1 MNNWKYVLWFALLL
15 FTVALSSCNNQPQQQ
30 QKSESH
36 CVMVE
41 SLPVKYAKGFTV
53 DYYNGFKVI
62 TVKDL
67 KDTARILAQYVVLP
81 KGKAAPV
88 DFKDAVLIDTPVQHI
103 VCVSTNHAAGLV
115 KLGMLPKIAG
125 MTNTELTY
133 DSSITNAVKA
143 GTIANLGSN
152 DMNYEKLVALNP
164 SFVITSGGYDGGD
177 KMKMKFESLHI
188 KSVLNLDY
196 MEQDP
201 LARAEWLKFTAAFVD
216 EEYTADSIF
225 TAIEKSYLVLKEQVK
240 AVSAKPT
247 VFCNLP
253 FKEVWYMPS
262 GQNYIALLFS
272 DAGADFIW
280 KDVPA
285 TNGLNISLD
294 YEAVY
299 NKAADADY
307 WINTGLAGSLS
318 DIKEA
323 DKKNTFFKAYKTGN
337 VYNGDKRRTAQGGI
351 DYWESATF
359 NPDLVL
365 ADLIHILHPE
375 ILPNHEL
382 YYYRK
387 LK

>member
-1 MNNWKYVLWFALLL
+1 MNKYIIIFIAALL
-15 FTVALSSCNNQPQQQ
+15 FASCNNPQQQ
-30 QKSESH
+30 AQHTTAH
-36 CVMVE
+36 CVKQE
-41 SLPVKYAKGFTV
+41 SLPIKYAKGFAV

-62 TVKDL
+62 SVKDL
-67 KDTARILAQYVVLP
+67 KDSSKIIAQYIVLP

-88 DFKDAVLIDTPVQHI
+88 DFANATLIDTPVQRVI
-103 VCVSTNHAAGLV
+103 CVSTNHAAGLV
-115 KLGMLPKIAG
+115 RLGLLDKIAG

-133 DSSITNAVKA
+133 DSSVQANVKA
-143 GTIANLGSN
+143 GAIANLGSN
-152 DMNYEKLVALNP
+152 ELNYEKLVALNP
-164 SFVITSGGYDGGD
+164 SFVFTSGDFDGGS
-177 KMKMKFESLHI
+177 KMKIKLESLHI
-188 KSVLNLDY
+188 KQVLNLDY

-201 LARAEWLKFTAAFVD
+201 LARAEWLKFTAAFFD

-225 TAIEKSYLVLKEQVK
+225 NAIEQNYLALKEK
-240 AVSAKPT
+240 AKATGTQPT

-253 FKEVWYMPS
+253 FKEVWYMPC
-262 GQNYIALLFS
+262 GENYIALLFA
-272 DAGADFIW
+272 DAGGNFLW

-285 TNGLNISLD
+285 TNGLNLSLD

-299 NKAADADY
+299 NKAANADY

-318 DIKEA
+318 DIKNA
-323 DKKNTFFKAYKTGN
+323 DKKNTLFKAYKTGK
-337 VYNGDKRRTAQGGI
+337 VYNGDERRTPQGGI

-375 ILPNHEL
+375 ILSNHKL

>member
-1 MNNWKYVLWFALLL
+1 MNRIITIFFIALL
-15 FTVALSSCNNQPQQQ
+15 FASCNNQPKQA
-30 QKSESH
+30 ERTTTH
-36 CVMVE
+36 CVKQE
-41 SLPVKYAKGFTV
+41 SLPIKYAKGFSV

-67 KDTARILAQYVVLP
+67 KDTSKVLAQYVLLP

-88 DFKDAVLIDTPVQHI
+88 DFANATLIDTPAQRI
-103 VCVSTNHAAGLV
+103 VCVSTNHAAGMV
-115 KLGMLPKIAG
+115 KLGLLGKIVG

-133 DSSITNAVKA
+133 DSSVQANVKA
-143 GTIANLGSN
+143 GLITNLGSN
-152 DMNYEKLVALNP
+152 ELNYEKLVALNT
-164 SFVITSGGYDGGD
+164 SFIFTSGEFDGGS
-177 KMKMKFESLHI
+177 KMKIKLESLHI
-188 KSVLNLDY
+188 KQVLNLDY

-201 LARAEWLKFTAAFVD
+201 LARAEWLKFTAAFFD

-225 TAIEKSYLVLKEQVK
+225 TTIEKNYLALKEK
-240 AVSAKPT
+240 AKTVSAKPT

-262 GQNYIALLFS
+262 GENYIGLLFN
-272 DAGADFIW
+272 DAGANFLW

-285 TNGLNISLD
+285 TNGLNLSLD

-299 NKAADADY
+299 NKAANADY
-307 WINTGLAGSLS
+307 WINTGLAGSLN
-318 DIKEA
+318 DIKNA
-323 DKKNTFFKAYKTGN
+323 DKKNTLFKAYKTAN

-351 DYWESATF
+351 DFWESATF

-365 ADLIHILHPE
+365 ADLIFILHPE
-375 ILPNHEL
+375 LLPNHQL
-382 YYYRK
+382 FYYRK